1 MGQGFMA
8 PVNTGAVAMR
18 TSMAS
23 PVMFGGSSKA
33 APKKPVRKAVKK
45 VVKKPVK
52 KVAKKVVKKAPV
64 KRAAVRKAGAKTN
77 VGASAQSFSSKFISK
92 ENWAYQAFALL
103 TKLPA
108 SKPRQADEGRA

>member
-1 MGQGFMA
+1 MIQPHSRLTRLLIA
-8 PVNTGAVAMR
+8 PLLLH
-18 TSMAS
+18 SQ
-23 PVMFGGSSKA
+23 
-33 APKKPVRKAVKK
+33 
-45 VVKKPVK
+45 
-52 KVAKKVVKKAPV
+52 
-64 KRAAVRKAGAKTN
+64 RAAVRKAGAKTN

>member
-1 MGQGFMA
+1 MNFFKLVLLALIGTCQGFMA

-52 KVAKKVVKKAPV
+52 KVVK
-64 KRAAVRKAGAKTN
+64 TD

-103 TKLPA
+103 TKLP
-108 SKPRQADEGRA
+108 